1 MGGYLTNRLG
11 SLILVTSVTGETSK
25 RAAARGSMF
34 FPNDPEAAIMC
45 E

>member
-1 MGGYLTNRLG
+1 MYLTNSWG
-11 SLILVTSVTGETSK
+11 PEISMTSVIGETSK

-34 FPNDPEAAIMC
+34 FPNEPEVAIMC